1 MEKDRIGSYQL
12 CIFQKHH
19 HQRRGLIDL
28 IDEMHLTRNPSGPKR
43 SSIAIHYLVQLV
55 AKWKMFPRG
64 IRDLFNLISD
74 NADSIT
80 LLHES
85 ICSIALE
92 SQVWA
97 FAFEVRRVE
106 RNYWLYVY
114 VSQLYSCFLLYAND
128 RRRSFVS
135 ITTALL
141 VQQAIL
147 SATYMGEAELLL
159 CLPDGW
165 DQGLALDDINTY
177 KSQATKPTF
186 GL

>member
-1 MEKDRIGSYQL
+1 
-12 CIFQKHH
+12 
-19 HQRRGLIDL
+19 
-28 IDEMHLTRNPSGPKR
+28 
-43 SSIAIHYLVQLV
+43 
-55 AKWKMFPRG
+55 MFPRG
-64 IRDLFNLISD
+64 IRDLFNLIPH

-80 LLHES
+80 LLHGS

-92 SQVWA
+92 SQVRA
-97 FAFEVRRVE
+97 FAFEVRIVE

-128 RRRSFVS
+128 RRRSVVS

-165 DQGLALDDINTY
+165 DQGLTLDDINTTRVRRQNPRLDCNY
-177 KSQATKPTF
+177 KTVPCLENEGKNLSNLGSQREPH
-186 GL
+186 L